1 MKVDWNLENAERQA
15 NSVLTVGTFDGVHK
29 GHKFI
34 LDELK
39 KRGANRGAQTAVV
52 TFNPHPQLV
61 LKLQDRQA
69 IQILTTIEEK
79 IDILK
84 DFGIDRAVVIE
95 FTKEFS
101 NTNSV
106 DFVRKDLFEKIG
118 FCEIVIGHDHA
129 FGKNREGGIR
139 TLRSL
144 GEKLKFAVDDL
155 PAYEVDGVVLS
166 STKIRD
172 LLRKGRIK
180 EANEYLGR
188 PYSFEGR
195 VIEGDRRGR
204 DIGFPTANLAVSN
217 SDKLIPG
224 DGVYAVYIELN
235 GRKFKGMMNIGVR
248 PTFDSPQHTVEVHI
262 FNFNEDIYGKRLRV
276 EVVDKIRDEFRFKN
290 TDELT
295 KRLQKDKDI
304 SLDILK

>member
-1 MKVDWNLENAERQA
+1 MKVDWNHENAERQA

-34 LDELK
+34 LEELK
-39 KRGANRGAQTAVV
+39 KRGANRGAQTTVV

-61 LKLQDRQA
+61 LKLRARTA
-69 IQILTTIEEK
+69 IKILTTIEEK

-84 DFGIDRAVVIE
+84 NFGIDRAVVIE
-95 FTKEFS
+95 FTREFS
-101 NTNSV
+101 NTNPV
-106 DFVRKDLFEKIG
+106 DFVRKELFEKIG

-144 GEKLKFAVDDL
+144 GTKLKFAVDDL

-172 LLRKGRIK
+172 LLRKGKIK
-180 EANEYLGR
+180 EANEYLGW

-204 DIGFPTANLAVSN
+204 DLGFPTANLEVST

-235 GRKFKGMMNIGVR
+235 GRKFKGMMNIGIR
-248 PTFDSPQHTVEVHI
+248 PTFDSPQHTAEVHI
-262 FNFNEDIYGKRLRV
+262 FDFNEVIYGKRLRV
-276 EVVDKIRDEFRFKN
+276 EFADKIRDEFRFKN
-290 TDELT
+290 AAELT
-295 KRLQKDKDI
+295 EQLQKDKNF
-304 SLDILK
+304 SLDIL

>member
-1 MKVDWNLENAERQA
+1 MKVDWNLENVERQA

-34 LDELK
+34 LEELK
-39 KRGANRGAQTAVV
+39 KRGANRGAQTTVV

-61 LKLQDRQA
+61 LKLRDRPA

-106 DFVRKDLFEKIG
+106 DFVRKELFEKIG

-144 GEKLKFAVDDL
+144 GAELKFAVDDL
-155 PAYEVDGVVLS
+155 PVYEVDGIVLS

-172 LLRKGRIK
+172 LLRIGKIK
-180 EANEYLGR
+180 EANDYLGR

-204 DIGFPTANLAVSN
+204 ELGFPTANIAVN
-217 SDKLIPG
+217 TPDKLIPG
-224 DGVYAVYIELN
+224 DGVYAVYIEFN
-235 GRKFKGMMNIGVR
+235 GRKFKGMMNIGMR
-248 PTFDSPQHTVEVHI
+248 PTFDSLQHTAEVHI
-262 FNFNEDIYGKRLRV
+262 FDFNEDIYGCAK
-276 EVVDKIRDEFRFKN
+276 KCKKDE
-290 TDELT
+290 
-295 KRLQKDKDI
+295 
-304 SLDILK
+304 

>member
-15 NSVLTVGTFDGVHK
+15 NSVLTVGTFDGVHN

-34 LDELK
+34 LEELK

-61 LKLQDRQA
+61 LKLQDRPA

-95 FTKEFS
+95 FTREFS

-129 FGKNREGGIR
+129 FVKNREGGIR

-144 GEKLKFAVDDL
+144 GAKLKFAVDDL
-155 PAYEVDGVVLS
+155 PAYEVDGIVLS

-180 EANEYLGR
+180 EANDYLGR

-204 DIGFPTANLAVSN
+204 DLGFPTANLAVSN

-224 DGVYAVYIELN
+224 DGVYAVYIELS
-235 GRKFKGMMNIGVR
+235 GSKFKGMMNIGVR
-248 PTFDSPQHTVEVHI
+248 PTFGSPQHTAEVHI
-262 FNFNEDIYGKRLRV
+262 FDFNEDIYGKRLRV
-276 EVVDKIRDEFRFKN
+276 EFVDKIRDEFRFKN
-290 TDELT
+290 AAELT
-295 KRLQKDKDI
+295 KQLQKDKDFR
-304 SLDILK
+304 LDIL